1 MSGTRGIVSGTRGIV
16 LRDSDSKGVAES
28 NCFGVLS
35 KGAIFS
41 KVGSQ
46 NVIFGFLPRG
56 EGGLL
61 NIKVRY
67 GCAGPGISYF
77 RGQLLP
83 GH

>member
-1 MSGTRGIVSGTRGIV
+1 MSGTRGIV
-16 LRDSDSKGVAES
+16 LRYSDSKGVADS

-46 NVIFGFLPRG
+46 YVIFRFSPRG
-56 EGGLL
+56 GLP
-61 NIKVRY
+61 NIKGRY
-67 GCAGPGISYF
+67 GYAGQGVRYF

>member
-1 MSGTRGIVSGTRGIV
+1 MSGTRGIV
-16 LRDSDSKGVAES
+16 LRDSDSKWVAES

-56 EGGLL
+56 DSL
-61 NIKVRY
+61 I
-67 GCAGPGISYF
+67 
-77 RGQLLP
+77 
-83 GH
+83 